1 MFNIR
6 THNEKIMHS
15 NYGKHI
21 LFDLVTKDYAV
32 TDSSECKK
40 LIEEYRNFKIESEE
54 NPENFSDVKENDNEI
69 TSVFPVFITS
79 FDCNYRCTYCCQNE
93 YDKNVATMSPED
105 IPKILAFYREF
116 DKIYGTKSRVDEI
129 GIMGGEPFLDKNY
142 LFIESVF
149 DSFTDSKI
157 SFISNGANLIPYH
170 SLLKNKRKQ
179 VKHIVLSVDGDKELH
194 LKYRK
199 APTEEYYYNIWESID
214 FLRENDIVVQLK
226 GLYHENEIEHY
237 KKFLDLLSKHAK
249 RPNDYLATLSLDIN
263 KIYSDTQYIADA
275 KKSFLELLENDNRAS
290 LFWQDILNYSG
301 SSIVRQIYMKEEYRP
316 YKTCGITHSPSYTFL
331 PTGEV
336 YPCSLGIDFG
346 IQIGTFKPEITIN
359 TQVVDR
365 IMNRDVRNLKK
376 CQPCEQKHF
385 CKGGCIVR
393 AMANDEEED
402 TFCGRWKED
411 DYQESLE
418 SVLNQLILDEI
429 YREQKNRIGESY

>member
-6 THNEKIMHS
+6 THNEKIIHS

-21 LFDLVTKDYAV
+21 LFDLVTKDYVV

-54 NPENFSDVKENDNEI
+54 NPEIFSEIKENDNEI

-79 FDCNYRCTYCCQNE
+79 FDCNYRCEYCCQQE
-93 YDKNVATMSPED
+93 YNKNVPTMNPED

-116 DKIYGTKSRVDEI
+116 DKIYGTKSQIDEI
-129 GIMGGEPFLDKNY
+129 GIIGGEPFLDKNY
-142 LFIESVF
+142 AFIESVF
-149 DSFTDSKI
+149 DSFIEAKI
-157 SFISNGANLIPYH
+157 SFISNGANIASFY
-170 SLLKNKRKQ
+170 SLLKEKKEQIKQ
-179 VKHIVLSVDGDKELH
+179 IVLSIDGDKELH

-199 APTEEYYYNIWESID
+199 APIEKYYDNIWESLD
-214 FLRENDIVVQLK
+214 FLRNNEIQVYISA
-226 GLYHENEIEHY
+226 LYHENEIERY
-237 KKFLDLLSKHAK
+237 NKFLDLLSKHAK
-249 RPNDYLATLSLDIN
+249 KPKDYLATLSLDIN

-275 KKSFLELLENDNRAS
+275 KKSFRELLENDNRAS
-290 LFWQDILNYSG
+290 LLWQDILNYSR
-301 SSIVRQIYMKEEYRP
+301 SSIVRQIYMKEDYRS

-336 YPCSLGIDFG
+336 LPCILGLDFG

-376 CQPCEQKHF
+376 CQSCEQKHF

-411 DYQESLE
+411 NYQESLE
-418 SVLNQLILDEI
+418 AVLEQLILDEI
-429 YREQKNRIGESY
+429 YREQKIG